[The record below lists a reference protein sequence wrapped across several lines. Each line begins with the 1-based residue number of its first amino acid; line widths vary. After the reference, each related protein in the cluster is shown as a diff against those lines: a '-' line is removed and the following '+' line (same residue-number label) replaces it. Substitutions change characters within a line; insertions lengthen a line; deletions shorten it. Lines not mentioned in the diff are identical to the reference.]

1 MGININS
8 KILLSVAS
16 IAAAAALV
24 IGATFAFFSDT
35 ETSTGNTFTAGE
47 LDLKVDN
54 TCYYN
59 TLADGNP
66 NCPAVEDDPE
76 TNELDESIVTTWE
89 STDLGAAHKFFYFTD
104 VKPGD
109 FGEDT
114 VSLTVDNDAW
124 LRMLIGITADTEN
137 GCNGPETVAEPDCAL
152 NDDGELLE
160 NLLFTVWLDEGVTPG
175 FQGPQ
180 DLSECDND
188 YVVSEEPTLISEG
201 TVQDGEIWEL
211 DDYPPYDHLVAG
223 DKACFGIAWKLPG
236 TVGNEVQSDGVV
248 ATMEFQVEQ
257 YRNNPTPFVP

>member
-1 MGININS
+1 MTFNINS

-35 ETSTGNTFTAGE
+35 ETSTGNTFTAGK

-59 TLADGNP
+59 KLADGDP
-66 NCPAVEDDPE
+66 NCSAPE
-76 TNELDESIVTTWE
+76 NGVTSWE

-124 LRMLIGITADTEN
+124 LRMLIGITADTDN
-137 GCNGPETVAEPDCAL
+137 TCTGPESAVDPDGTTCGT
-152 NDDGELLE
+152 DGELLE

-188 YVVSEEPTLISEG
+188 FVVSEEPTLISEG
-201 TVQDGEIWEL
+201 TVQDGEIWNL
-211 DDYPPYDHLVAG
+211 ADFGGAYLLADQ
-223 DKACFGIAWKLPG
+223 KSCFGIAWRLPEE
-236 TVGNEVQSDGVV
+236 VGNAVQTDGVE
-248 ATMEFQVEQ
+248 ASIEFQVEQ
-257 YRNNPTPFVP
+257 QRNNPSPFPGP

>member
-35 ETSTGNTFTAGE
+35 ETSTGNTFTAGK

-54 TCYYN
+54 TCHYN
-59 TLADGNP
+59 EPADDTP
-66 NCPAVEDDPE
+66 NCPTQDAQGGPIE
-76 TNELDESIVTTWE
+76 TTWD

-109 FGEDT
+109 YGEDT

-124 LRMLIGITADTEN
+124 LRLLIGITADTDNSCTE
-137 GCNGPETVAEPDCAL
+137 PESAVDPDGSTCGT
-152 NDDGELLE
+152 NGELLE
-160 NLLFTVWLDEGVTPG
+160 NLLFTVWLDQGVTPG

-188 YVVSEEPTLISEG
+188 YVRDFEPTLISEG
-201 TVQDGEIWEL
+201 TVQDGEVWNLADVIGAYL
-211 DDYPPYDHLVAG
+211 LAG
-223 DKACFGIAWKLPG
+223 QKACFGIAWRLPS
-236 TVGNEVQSDGVV
+236 TVGNEVQTDGVQ
-248 ATMEFQVEQ
+248 ATMEFQVQQ
-257 YRNNPTPFVP
+257 YRNNPTPSWI